1 VKTTRNTAATIAA
14 FGVGYILGTVVR
26 DRPLRA
32 LGRTASRT
40 LAGASTV
47 SVSLAKVVPFR
58 SRRHRRGD
66 HAVIDVRPVRDVM
79 RRVDA
84 TIGPKATVRDA
95 AAAMERAALGEML
108 VVKKQR
114 PRGLVSQRDVAAAI
128 ARGLDPRIA
137 MVRDILRPVQCVP
150 VSATVH
156 DAIALMAAAGADR
169 AAVIDDDDRIVGE
182 LSRSEASIRE
192 RFDAVVRRPSTGVR
206 SA

>member
-1 VKTTRNTAATIAA
+1 VKTSRNTAVTIAA
-14 FGVGYILGTVVR
+14 FGLGYILGTVVR

-40 LAGASTV
+40 LAGVSTV

-58 SRRHRRGD
+58 SRGHRRRE
-66 HAVIDVRPVRDVM
+66 HAVVDVRPVGDVM
-79 RRVDA
+79 RPVGT
-84 TIGPKATVRDA
+84 TIGPKATLRDA
-95 AAAMERAALGEML
+95 AAAMKRAALGEML

-114 PRGLVSQRDVAAAI
+114 PRGVVSQRDVAAAI
-128 ARGLDPRIA
+128 ARGVDPRIA
-137 MVRDILRPVQCVP
+137 TVRDILRPVQCVP

-156 DAIALMAAAGADR
+156 DAMALMAGIGVDR
-169 AAVIDDDDRIVGE
+169 AAVIDDADRIVGE

-192 RFDAVVRRPSTGVR
+192 RFEGVVRVASSGAT